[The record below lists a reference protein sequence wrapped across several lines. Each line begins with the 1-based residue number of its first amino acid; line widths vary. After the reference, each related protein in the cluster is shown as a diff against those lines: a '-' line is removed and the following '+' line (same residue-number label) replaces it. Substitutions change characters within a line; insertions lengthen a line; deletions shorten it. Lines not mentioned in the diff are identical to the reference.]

1 DGGNDDG
8 DWGTGEMVATAM
20 VIGLQAR
27 MDGGNDDGNWGEGE
41 MVAMMMVV
49 AAMKV
54 RWRL

>member
-1 DGGNDDG
+1 
-8 DWGTGEMVATAM
+8 MATAI

-41 MVAMMMVV
+41 MMAMMVV
-49 AAMKV
+49 VATMKV